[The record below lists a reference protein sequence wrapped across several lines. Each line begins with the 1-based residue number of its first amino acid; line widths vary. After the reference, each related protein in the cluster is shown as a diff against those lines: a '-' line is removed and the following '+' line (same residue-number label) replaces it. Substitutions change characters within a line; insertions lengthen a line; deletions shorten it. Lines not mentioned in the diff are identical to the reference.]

1 MLYMV
6 ECGFSD
12 PAHEKAWNDYYTSR
26 KLDEVL
32 AVPGFRTSQR
42 FKAITA
48 IAAPYLAI
56 HTVDSLEVMTGDAYR
71 SLGGGSFDR
80 TYQGYITHWHR
91 NLFGGLDRAPAIAEG
106 EFLAVTDQVPAKL
119 SGAGVGFIWLAI
131 AGLDASTPQR
141 GIARIDRAHAE
152 ALMKTQRG
160 LIDVY
165 APMMPQRQEPPGKRA
180 S

>member
-12 PAHEKAWNDYYTSR
+12 PDHEQAWNDYYTRR

-42 FKAITA
+42 FKSIVPCD
-48 IAAPYLAI
+48 APYLAI
-56 HTVDSLEVMTGDAYR
+56 HTVDALEVMTGQGYR

-91 NLFGGLDRAPAIAEG
+91 NLFDGLVRAPAVAADEL
-106 EFLAVTDQVPAKL
+106 LAVTDQTPDKVAA
-119 SGAGVGFIWLAI
+119 AGIEFTWLTI

-141 GIARIDRAHAE
+141 ALARVTREQGPELARRFAGAI
-152 ALMKTQRG
+152 G
-160 LIDVY
+160 VY
-165 APMMPQRQEPPGKRA
+165 APLMAQRVEPA
-180 S
+180 SKQRH

>member
-48 IAAPYLAI
+48 IRAPYLAI
-56 HTVDSLEVMTGDAYR
+56 HSVDSLEVMTGNAYW
-71 SLGGGSFDR
+71 SLGGGSFDQ
-80 TYQGYITHWHR
+80 TYQGYIINWHR
-91 NLFGGLDRAPAIAEG
+91 NLFSGLDRAPAIAEN
-106 EFLAVTDQVPAKL
+106 EFLAVTDQVQEKVR
-119 SGAGVGFIWLAI
+119 GAGVNFSWLKI

-141 GIARIDRAHAE
+141 AIARIDRAQAE
-152 ALMKTQRG
+152 TLVKTRRG

-165 APMMPQRQEPPGKRA
+165 ATLMPQRQEPPGKRA
-180 S
+180 G

>member
-12 PAHEKAWNDYYTSR
+12 PAHEQAWSDYYTRR

-48 IAAPYLAI
+48 IPAPYLAI
-56 HTVDSLEVMTGDAYR
+56 HSVDSLEVLTGNAYR

-80 TYQGYITHWHR
+80 TYQGYIINWHR
-91 NLFGGLDRAPAIAEG
+91 NLFGGLDRAPAIPEN
-106 EFLAVTDQVPAKL
+106 EFLAVTDHVREKV
-119 SGAGVGFIWLAI
+119 SGAGIDFIWLTI

-141 GIARIDRAHAE
+141 GIARIDHAQAE
-152 ALMKTQRG
+152 ALVKTQRG

-165 APMMPQRQEPPGKRA
+165 APMMPQKQEPPVKRA

>member
-12 PAHEKAWNDYYTSR
+12 PAHEQAWSDYYTRR

-42 FKAITA
+42 FKALAA
-48 IAAPYLAI
+48 IPAPYLAI
-56 HTVDSLEVMTGDAYR
+56 HSVDSLEVMTGDAYG

-80 TYQGYITHWHR
+80 TYQGYIINWHR
-91 NLFGGLDRAPAIAEG
+91 NLFGGLDRAPAIAEH
-106 EFLAVTDQVPAKL
+106 EFLAVSDQVPEKV
-119 SGAGVGFIWLAI
+119 SGAGVSFTWLAI

-141 GIARIDRAHAE
+141 GIARIDRAQAE
-152 ALMKTQRG
+152 ALVKTQQG

-165 APMMPQRQEPPGKRA
+165 APMMPQRQEPAGKPAR
-180 S
+180 

>member
-6 ECGFSD
+6 ECGFAD
-12 PAHEKAWNDYYTSR
+12 PAHEQAWNDYYTSR

-42 FKAITA
+42 FKAISA
-48 IAAPYLAI
+48 IPAPYLAI
-56 HTVDSLEVMTGDAYR
+56 HSVDSLEVMTGNAYR

-80 TYQGYITHWHR
+80 TYQGYIINWHR
-91 NLFGGLDRAPAIAEG
+91 NLFRGLARAPAIALH
-106 EFLAVTDQVPAKL
+106 EFLAVSNQAPEKVR
-119 SGAGVGFIWLAI
+119 GAGVNFTWLAI

-141 GIARIDRAHAE
+141 AIARIDRAQAD
-152 ALMKTQRG
+152 ALLQNQRG

-165 APMMPQRQEPPGKRA
+165 APLMLQRQEPPAKRA
-180 S
+180 G

>member
-12 PAHEKAWNDYYTSR
+12 PAHEQAWSDYYTRR

-56 HTVDSLEVMTGDAYR
+56 HSVDSLEVMTGDAYR

-80 TYQGYITHWHR
+80 TYQGYIINWHR
-91 NLFGGLDRAPAIAEG
+91 NLFSGLDRAPAIAES
-106 EFLAVTDQVPAKL
+106 EFLAVSDQLPAKV
-119 SGAGVGFIWLAI
+119 SGAGVNFTWLSI

-141 GIARIDRAHAE
+141 GIARIDRAQAD
-152 ALMKTQRG
+152 LLVKTQRG

-180 S
+180 G

>member
-1 MLYMV
+1 MV

-12 PAHEKAWNDYYTSR
+12 PAHEPAWNDYYTSR

-48 IAAPYLAI
+48 VPAPYLAI
-56 HTVDSLEVMTGDAYR
+56 HSVDSLEVMTGNAYR

-80 TYQGYITHWHR
+80 TYQGYIINWHR
-91 NLFGGLDRAPAIAEG
+91 NLFSGLDRAPAIAEN
-106 EFLAVTDQVPAKL
+106 EFLAVTDHEPGKVN
-119 SGAGVGFIWLAI
+119 GAGVNFNWLTI

-141 GIARIDRAHAE
+141 GIARIDRAQAE
-152 ALMKTQRG
+152 ALVKTQRG
-160 LIDVY
+160 VIDVY
-165 APMMPQRQEPPGKRA
+165 APLMPQRQEPPAKRA
-180 S
+180 R

>member
-12 PAHEKAWNDYYTSR
+12 PAHEQAWSDYYTSR

-48 IAAPYLAI
+48 IPAPYLAI
-56 HTVDSLEVMTGDAYR
+56 HSVDSLDVMTGNAYR

-80 TYQGYITHWHR
+80 TYQGFIINWRR
-91 NLFGGLDRAPAIAEG
+91 NVFGGLDRAPAIAEN
-106 EFLAVTDQVPAKL
+106 EFLAVSDQVPGKV
-119 SGAGVGFIWLAI
+119 SGSGVCFTWLTI

-141 GIARIDRAHAE
+141 GIARIDRAQAE
-152 ALMKTQRG
+152 ALVKTQGG
-160 LIDVY
+160 LIAVY
-165 APMMPQRQEPPGKRA
+165 APMMLQRQEPAGKQA
-180 S
+180 H